1 MNSYS
6 EKFSSEYD
14 FYKLK
19 SWINP
24 NSLYWHH
31 LVTNKH
37 AVPFIEKHLDKLDK
51 ESLQKLSTNPFAV
64 EMLSKHLDKIS
75 WNDFVKNP
83 NAMHIIDEHFDVC
96 FKHLNWNGKKELL
109 KHPNFIHILKKY
121 KTKIIDELLLSDCL
135 SILAQNTNPIYID
148 LLENYM
154 QKCPELTNNINCYYF
169 WIDLCKNPNA
179 IHIIENNL
187 HELQNNCWHEL
198 VKNPNAIHIIENN
211 LDKLDEFGWRYLCE
225 NPNAIPLLEK
235 HIDKI
240 QWFPL
245 ATNPN
250 GFSIFEKYPEKI
262 KIVSYSFIDYK
273 NFSISSPVFEFDY
286 DAIRERCSIYKD
298 ELIATAL
305 HPSRIHSYLQQGIS
319 FEELD
324 NYI

>member
-24 NSLYWHH
+24 NSLYWYK
-31 LVTNKH
+31 LATLQY
-37 AVPFIEKHLDKLDK
+37 AIPFIEKHLDKLDNV
-51 ESLQKLSTNPFAV
+51 SLQKLSTNPFAV

-83 NAMHIIDEHFDVC
+83 NAMHIIDEHIDVC
-96 FKHLNWNGKKELL
+96 FKQLNWNGRKDLL
-109 KHPNFIHILKKY
+109 RHPNFIHILNKY
-121 KTKIIDELLLSDCL
+121 KTKIIDELIFFDCL
-135 SILAQNTNPIYID
+135 SFLAQNTNPIYID
-148 LLENYM
+148 LLEHYM
-154 QKCPELTNNINCYYF
+154 QKYPELIKNNSYYF
-169 WIDLCKNPNA
+169 WIDLCENPNAVHIIKNNLHKLPNDCWRALAKNPNA

-187 HELQNNCWHEL
+187 G
-198 VKNPNAIHIIENN
+198 
-211 LDKLDEFGWRYLCE
+211 KLDELGWRKLCE
-225 NPNAIPLLEK
+225 NPNAIPLLEQ

-240 QWFPL
+240 NWFSL
-245 ATNPN
+245 SSNPN
-250 GFSIFEKYPEKI
+250 SFPIFEKYPEKI
-262 KIVSYSFIDYK
+262 KIVSYSFIDYD
-273 NFSISSPVFEFDY
+273 NLSTSSPIFILDY
-286 DAIRERCSIYKD
+286 DAIKERCSIYKD